1 MLPVTDPHDGGLLAR
16 PHPLISF
23 EKYRTIVRV
32 AEEDLDPRPES
43 GPAADTLLAF
53 LSLVVSYIKAGPLDT
68 NARGLKHVISIM
80 PRTDF
85 NTLHRECAKALKKSL
100 VDTVQQVCDRR
111 DIRFKDA
118 QLYWRQK
125 STIIPLNAV
134 DWVKNLPDHDL
145 VADYDKRYR
154 HGQIGGLGSTME
166 SCLR

>member
-1 MLPVTDPHDGGLLAR
+1 MLDQPT
-16 PHPLISF
+16 
-23 EKYRTIVRV
+23 
-32 AEEDLDPRPES
+32 PRPQ
-43 GPAADTLLAF
+43 PH
-53 LSLVVSYIKAGPLDT
+53 
-68 NARGLKHVISIM
+68 ARGLKHVISIM